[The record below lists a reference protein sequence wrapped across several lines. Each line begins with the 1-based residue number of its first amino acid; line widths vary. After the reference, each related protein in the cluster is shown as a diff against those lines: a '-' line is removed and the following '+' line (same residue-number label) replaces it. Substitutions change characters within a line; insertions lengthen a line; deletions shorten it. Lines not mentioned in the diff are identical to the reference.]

1 MTTRAPPTPPSPP
14 RPWSLTAYRAAAAL
28 ISPLAGT
35 VLRAR
40 ARQGKEDPGR
50 LRERLGH
57 ASLARPAGALV
68 WMHAVSVGES
78 LSLLPLIAALQAE
91 RPDLAVL
98 VTSGTQASA
107 EILSRRLPAGVLHQY
122 APVDT
127 PGAVQRFV
135 RHWRPDVGLFVES
148 ELWPNLILAAREAG
162 TRLALISARITD
174 KSARRWAAR
183 PAAARAMLGSFELI
197 LAQEAATEQRLRALG
212 GAVGGRLNLKRLGDP
227 LPYDPDELTDLKAL
241 LAGRRVVV
249 AASTHPTEEAL
260 IAGAIA
266 TLSPRPLTIIVP
278 RHPELSADISRDLAD
293 HRLVLRSA
301 GEAIEPE
308 TEIYLADTLG
318 EMGLF
323 LRLADLAVMG
333 GGFARGV
340 GGHNPLEPARL
351 GVGVISGPHVANFA
365 AIYAEMTQAGGA
377 LIAADGPALAHALG
391 AMLEDRSRL
400 DALNRAAATFSG
412 RRGDQLAAALDLI
425 RPLLP
430 AE

>member
-1 MTTRAPPTPPSPP
+1 MTSRPPTA
-14 RPWSLTAYRAAAAL
+14 PWLLTAYRAAAAL
-28 ISPLAGT
+28 VSPLAGP
-35 VLRAR
+35 VLKAR
-40 ARQGKEDPGR
+40 ARRGKEDPAR

-57 ASLARPAGALV
+57 ASLARPAGPLI

-91 RPDLAVL
+91 RPDLAIL

-148 ELWPNLILAAREAG
+148 ELWPNLILAARGAG
-162 TRLALISARITD
+162 TRLALISARITE
-174 KSARRWAAR
+174 KSARGWAAR
-183 PAAARAMLGSFELI
+183 PAAARAVLGSFDLI
-197 LAQEAATEQRLRALG
+197 LAQDPATQQRLTDLG
-212 GAVGGRLNLKRLGDP
+212 GVVAGRLNLKRIGEP
-227 LPYDPDELTDLKAL
+227 LPCDADEFSDLKAL

-260 IAGAIA
+260 IAGAVA
-266 TLSPRPLTIIVP
+266 TLSPRPLTIVVP
-278 RHPELSADISRDLAD
+278 RHPELGADISRDLAG
-293 HRLVLRSA
+293 HRLAVRSA

-318 EMGLF
+318 EVGLF
-323 LRLADLAVMG
+323 LRLADIAVMG
-333 GGFARGV
+333 GGFGQGV
-340 GGHNPLEPARL
+340 GGHNPLEAARL
-351 GVGVISGPHVANFA
+351 GVGVITGPDIANHTDAFEAMIEAGA
-365 AIYAEMTQAGGA
+365 AVIVRDQDG
-377 LIAADGPALAHALG
+377 LAAALG
-391 AMLEDRSRL
+391 ALLTDPARL
-400 DALNRAAATFSG
+400 AALNAAARDLAG
-412 RRGDQLAAALDLI
+412 GQGDQLALALALI

-430 AE
+430 VA